1 MIRQLEP
8 RSRARI
14 YAVATVLT
22 LFLAGAAI
30 AYAQVAREGAEL
42 PDRTNAGNWVGTWYF
57 VTRDT
62 RMALWIREDGKK
74 PELRIQYMNTSRAES
89 FITDWDC
96 KATYRF
102 RNKPGLFSFEITE
115 SDEKTIRG
123 KWSWDLGQGELRR
136 SETAWVT
143 LYRAGDGRTLVMNFE
158 DLERFHGGM
167 IGSYLAYQQVWAFRK
182 ASNQQRLWEELP
194 F

>member
-1 MIRQLEP
+1 MVRQSQQ
-8 RSRARI
+8 RSCARLLAAAAVL
-14 YAVATVLT
+14 AVA
-22 LFLAGAAI
+22 LAGAATVF
-30 AYAQVAREGAEL
+30 AQVSREGAEL
-42 PDRTNAGNWVGTWYF
+42 PDRTNAGDWVGTWYF

-62 RMALWIREDGKK
+62 HMALWIREDGKK

-89 FITDWDC
+89 FITDWNC
-96 KATYRF
+96 KASYRF

-115 SDEKTIRG
+115 RDENTMRG
-123 KWSWDLGQGELRR
+123 KWRWDLGQGELRR
-136 SETAWVT
+136 SETAWVN

-167 IGSYLAYQQVWAFRK
+167 IGSYMAYQQVWAFRK
-182 ASNQQRLWEELP
+182 ASNHQRRWEELP

>member
-1 MIRQLEP
+1 MIFQNEP
-8 RSRARI
+8 RSRTRLL
-14 YAVATVLT
+14 AVATVLAVV
-22 LFLAGAAI
+22 LAGAA
-30 AYAQVAREGAEL
+30 AAVAQLGREAAEQ
-42 PDRTNAGNWVGTWYF
+42 PDRTNAGDWAGTWYF

-62 RMALWIREDGKK
+62 RTALWIREDGKK

-102 RNKPGLFSFEITE
+102 HNKPGLFSFEITE
-115 SDEKTIRG
+115 RDENTIRG
-123 KWSWDLGQGELRR
+123 KWRWDLGQGELRR

-143 LYRAGDGRTLVMNFE
+143 LYRTGDGRTLIMNFE

-167 IGSYLAYQQVWAFRK
+167 IGSYIAYQQVWAFRK
-182 ASNQQRLWEELP
+182 ASNHQRRWEELP